1 MSDLKFKTFHPLYMP
16 LVSSGLLKPD
26 WNERRIFSVLN
37 DFLKE
42 WVVRM
47 DELKSGV
54 IPRDEYLSGKSTDR
68 RPVMDVENMSIRRN
82 GAL

>member
-26 WNERRIFSVLN
+26 WNEGRVFSVLN
-37 DFLKE
+37 DFLKK

-47 DELKSGV
+47 DELKSDV
-54 IPRDEYLSGKSTDR
+54 ITRNEYFEWKI
-68 RPVMDVENMSIRRN
+68 N
-82 GAL
+82 

>member
-1 MSDLKFKTFHPLYMP
+1 
-16 LVSSGLLKPD
+16 
-26 WNERRIFSVLN
+26 
-37 DFLKE
+37 
-42 WVVRM
+42 M